1 MTFMTLPSDLHPA
14 LARALTARG
23 YETLT
28 QVQQEM
34 TVAERATKDML
45 VSAQTGSGK
54 TVGFGVAMAPTLL
67 EDGDELPPAGA
78 PLALIIAPTRE
89 LALQVRREFEWLY
102 RECNAR
108 MGSCVGG
115 MDMRTE
121 RRTLERGTH
130 IVVGTP
136 GRLRDH
142 IERGSIDLSQIR
154 AVVLD
159 EADEMLDMGFAE
171 DLELILS
178 SAPEDRR
185 TLMFSAT
192 VPKGI
197 ERLAKNFLKDDA
209 ERVRTISNTPQHADI
224 TYKGFSVMP
233 HHVDAAVINTLRLHE
248 AENAI
253 VFCNTRVMVARLT
266 ARLSNRGF
274 QVVALSGEL
283 TQQERTNALQAM
295 RDGRARVCVAT
306 DVAARGIDLPK
317 LDLVVHAELPSNSET
332 LLHRSGRT
340 GRAGRKGVSVLIAP
354 PKVRKKAE
362 RLLGWAKLSA
372 EWGDAPSAEA
382 VRAADRDRMLTDP
395 VWYVAEEARHE
406 DVALLTDKFSA
417 EQLAQAYLALHEER
431 HSAPEELENATMGKD
446 RKREPRVE
454 LGPSGWVS
462 LSVGRKERAEA
473 RWLLPMLLRSGD
485 LTKDE
490 IGAIRVARDLTYV
503 ELGEKARARFLDK
516 IGDGGEMEKGV
527 RVAAVDELPDLPKP
541 EPRKR
546 FDDDR
551 KPHRKGP
558 RRDDDRGDRGGDR
571 GGERR
576 ERKPREDRDGW
587 GKGKNPKQMAKDWE
601 DRRDDEGKRDKPKY
615 DKPKFDKPKSDKPRF
630 EKPKRDPEV
639 HDHAKKPFRKADGDG
654 DRKPRHKKGGY
665 EGKPDHKGERKFDG
679 KPGGKGPKGDFKGK
693 RDFRDGPREE
703 RKGDF
708 KGKGKPGGKSFGKPG
723 GKFEGKPSGKPGG
736 KPAGKFGGKPKSSG
750 PSRGP
755 DAMPRRKK

>member
-1 MTFMTLPSDLHPA
+1 MTLPSELHPA
-14 LARALTARG
+14 LAGALTARG
-23 YETLT
+23 YDTLT

-34 TVAERATKDML
+34 MDPERATKDML

-54 TVGFGVAMAPTLL
+54 TVGFGLALAPTLL
-67 EDGDELPPAGA
+67 EEGDSLPPASA

-108 MGSCVGG
+108 LGSCVGG

-121 RRTLERGTH
+121 RRNLERGTH

-142 IERGSIDLSQIR
+142 IERGSIDLTQIR

-178 SAPEDRR
+178 SAPEERR

-197 ERLAKNFLKDDA
+197 ERLAKNFLSADA

-233 HHVDAAVINTLRLHE
+233 HQVDAAVINTLRLHE

-253 VFCNTRVMVARLT
+253 VFCNTRVMVTRLT

-340 GRAGRKGVSVLIAP
+340 GRAGRKGVSVLIAT

-382 VRAADRDRMLTDP
+382 VRAADQERMLQDP
-395 VWYVAEEARHE
+395 VWDVAEEDRHE
-406 DVALLTDKFSA
+406 AVAQLTERFSA
-417 EQLAQAYLALHEER
+417 AQLAQAYLALHEAR
-431 HSAPEELENATMGKD
+431 HSAPEELAPVTDRKD

-462 LSVGRKERAEA
+462 LSVGRKERAEP
-473 RWLLPMLLRSGD
+473 RWLLPMLLRSAD

-503 ELGEKARARFLDK
+503 ELGEKARARFLDQ

-558 RRDDDRGDRGGDR
+558 RRDDDRG
-571 GGERR
+571 ERR
-576 ERKPREDRDGW
+576 DRKPREDRGEREDW
-587 GKGKNPKQMAKDWE
+587 GARKNPKQMAKDWE
-601 DRRDDEGKRDKPKY
+601 DNRDGAPKREKPQY
-615 DKPKFDKPKSDKPRF
+615 DKPKFDKPKSDKPKSDKPRF

-639 HDHAKKPFRKADGDG
+639 HDHAKKAPFRKSEDG
-654 DRKPRHKKGGY
+654 DRKPRHKKGGA
-665 EGKPDHKGERKFDG
+665 EGKPAG
-679 KPGGKGPKGDFKGK
+679 KPAGKSSFKGK
-693 RDFRDGPREE
+693 PKGDFRDGP
-703 RKGDF
+703 KGDF
-708 KGKGKPGGKSFGKPG
+708 KGKGKPGGKPAGKFGKPG
-723 GKFEGKPSGKPGG
+723 GKPGG
-736 KPAGKFGGKPKSSG
+736 KPAGKPTGKPGDRPKYSG
-750 PSRGP
+750 PKRGP
-755 DAMPRRKK
+755 NAVPRRKP

>member
-1 MTFMTLPSDLHPA
+1 
-14 LARALTARG
+14 
-23 YETLT
+23 
-28 QVQQEM
+28 
-34 TVAERATKDML
+34 
-45 VSAQTGSGK
+45 
-54 TVGFGVAMAPTLL
+54 
-67 EDGDELPPAGA
+67 
-78 PLALIIAPTRE
+78 
-89 LALQVRREFEWLY
+89 
-102 RECNAR
+102 
-108 MGSCVGG
+108 
-115 MDMRTE
+115 
-121 RRTLERGTH
+121 
-130 IVVGTP
+130 
-136 GRLRDH
+136 
-142 IERGSIDLSQIR
+142 
-154 AVVLD
+154 
-159 EADEMLDMGFAE
+159 
-171 DLELILS
+171 
-178 SAPEDRR
+178 
-185 TLMFSAT
+185 
-192 VPKGI
+192 
-197 ERLAKNFLKDDA
+197 
-209 ERVRTISNTPQHADI
+209 
-224 TYKGFSVMP
+224 
-233 HHVDAAVINTLRLHE
+233 
-248 AENAI
+248 
-253 VFCNTRVMVARLT
+253 
-266 ARLSNRGF
+266 
-274 QVVALSGEL
+274 
-283 TQQERTNALQAM
+283 
-295 RDGRARVCVAT
+295 
-306 DVAARGIDLPK
+306 
-317 LDLVVHAELPSNSET
+317 
-332 LLHRSGRT
+332 
-340 GRAGRKGVSVLIAP
+340 
-354 PKVRKKAE
+354 
-362 RLLGWAKLSA
+362 
-372 EWGDAPSAEA
+372 
-382 VRAADRDRMLTDP
+382 
-395 VWYVAEEARHE
+395 VAEEARHE
-406 DVALLTDKFSA
+406 DVALLTEKFSA

-601 DRRDDEGKRDKPKY
+601 DGRDDEGKRDKPKY
-615 DKPKFDKPKSDKPRF
+615 DKPKYDKPKFDKPKFDKPKSDKPRF

-639 HDHAKKPFRKADGDG
+639 HDHAKKPFRKADSDG

-693 RDFRDGPREE
+693 RDFRDGPRED

-723 GKFEGKPSGKPGG
+723 GKFEGKPGGKPGG

>member
-1 MTFMTLPSDLHPA
+1 MTLPSELHPA
-14 LARALTARG
+14 LAGALTARG
-23 YETLT
+23 YDTLT

-34 TVAERATKDML
+34 MDPERAAKDML

-54 TVGFGVAMAPTLL
+54 TVGFGLALAPTLL
-67 EDGDELPPAGA
+67 DEGDSLPPASA

-108 MGSCVGG
+108 LGSCVGG

-121 RRTLERGTH
+121 RRNLERGTH

-142 IERGSIDLSQIR
+142 IERGSIDLTQIR

-197 ERLAKNFLKDDA
+197 ERLAQNFLASDA

-233 HHVDAAVINTLRLHE
+233 HQVDAAVINTLRLHE

-340 GRAGRKGVSVLIAP
+340 GRAGRKGVSVLIAT

-382 VRAADRDRMLTDP
+382 VRAADQERMLQDP
-395 VWYVAEEARHE
+395 VWEVAEEDRHE
-406 DVALLTDKFSA
+406 AVAQLTEKFSA
-417 EQLAQAYLALHEER
+417 AQLAQAYLALHEAR
-431 HSAPEELENATMGKD
+431 HSAPEELAPVSD
-446 RKREPRVE
+446 RKERKPRVE

-473 RWLLPMLLRSGD
+473 RWLLPMLLRSAD

-503 ELGEKARARFLDK
+503 ELGEKARARFLDQ

-558 RRDDDRGDRGGDR
+558 RRDDDRG
-571 GGERR
+571 ERR
-576 ERKPREDRDGW
+576 ERKPREDRGERGGDDDW
-587 GKGKNPKQMAKDWE
+587 GKRKNPKQMAKDW
-601 DRRDDEGKRDKPKY
+601 DNNRDNEKPRGDKPRG
-615 DKPKFDKPKSDKPRF
+615 DKPKFD
-630 EKPKRDPEV
+630 KPKRDPEV
-639 HDHAKKPFRKADGDG
+639 HDHAKKPFRKDDGDSK

-665 EGKPDHKGERKFDG
+665 EGKPEAKGGKPAGKPAGKAGFKGKPKGEFRD
-679 KPGGKGPKGDFKGK
+679 GPKGDFKGK
-693 RDFRDGPREE
+693 
-703 RKGDF
+703 
-708 KGKGKPGGKSFGKPG
+708 PG
-723 GKFEGKPSGKPGG
+723 GKPSGKPGG
-736 KPAGKFGGKPKSSG
+736 KFGKPGGKPAGKSGGKPGGKSFDKPKPSG
-750 PSRGP
+750 PRRGP